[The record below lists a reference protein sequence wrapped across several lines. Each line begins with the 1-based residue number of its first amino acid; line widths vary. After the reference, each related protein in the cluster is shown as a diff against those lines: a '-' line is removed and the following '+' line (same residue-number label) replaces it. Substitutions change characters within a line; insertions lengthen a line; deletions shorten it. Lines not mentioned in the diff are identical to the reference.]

1 MRFLIAPRQPF
12 IGLVLAAVAGI
23 VVADCFPID
32 GMVAFEVALL
42 ACLGGLAL
50 LVRPNLVLTYAFVS
64 LSFFLVHSARTT
76 DTAGQR
82 LAARL
87 GDRPRALQVTGA
99 VVTEPK
105 AAAGG
110 ATTFLLQLQTIA
122 FEDTTEK
129 TDATILVRWRGNPE
143 FGDELSLFGIA
154 EPISPPRNPGEFDM
168 RSYLARRDVYR
179 HLTVRYAEEGSL
191 IRHGGGNPVLRAAQQ
206 SRMRIQQI
214 LSRGLEDAPDVQN
227 FVNGLALGLRH
238 QTPDDIE
245 EPFQQ
250 TGTLHLFAVAGLH
263 VGIVAQLLLLLA
275 SVTRLSRRWT
285 AALIIPALLFYACV
299 TGLHISSIRAAVMA
313 SILLAGFFFDRK
325 VLALNSLAAAA
336 FLLLAFNTQEIFS
349 TGFQLSFAVV
359 GTIILLAEPFARL
372 FGRWTAPD
380 PFLPRSLLQGSRRIF
395 HLGSLWAGKASS
407 VSLTAWIGSLV
418 LILWYFNLV
427 TPISLL
433 ANLVVV
439 PIAFCI
445 LALAL
450 LSLVSAPMLP
460 WLSIVFN
467 NANWSLARLVIGL
480 VHFFAQWPG
489 GHYYVE
495 HPHWPDGV
503 SARINVLDLGP
514 GGAIHVRA
522 DGANWLFDCGSE
534 RDYERLVREYLH
546 TEGINSLSGLLL
558 THGDSL
564 HIGGAGR
571 VLADCRPALII
582 DNPLPDRSNVHGRLR
597 NYFRQTSLL
606 TKQPVA
612 SESFPINQKITAH
625 VLYPPRLSLAK
636 TADDQGLVV
645 QLRMSPTARVLLMG
659 DSGIETENA
668 LLRSG
673 VDLRSEILIKGQHHS
688 AASGSA
694 SFLEAVHPRL
704 IIATSR
710 DFPENERI
718 KDEWVEGLRG
728 YGIRLFR
735 QDQTGAV
742 LLKFYANAW
751 EARAYMT
758 DEIFRSSIR

>member
-1 MRFLIAPRQPF
+1 MKFLIAPRQPF

-23 VVADCFPID
+23 IAADFFPINS
-32 GMVAFEVALL
+32 VAAFEFAILLCLSGIALF
-42 ACLGGLAL
+42 
-50 LVRPNLVLTYAFVS
+50 VRPNLILTYA
-64 LSFFLVHSARTT
+64 LAGLGFFLVHSLRTT
-76 DTAGQR
+76 DTVGQR
-82 LAARL
+82 LAAKL
-87 GDRPRALQVTGA
+87 GDRPRALKVTGA

-105 AAAGG
+105 PALGG
-110 ATTFLLQLQTIA
+110 ATTFLLQLHTIA
-122 FEDTTEK
+122 LEDATEN

-143 FGDELSLFGIA
+143 FGDELTLFGIA

-179 HLTVRYAEEGSL
+179 HLTVRYSEDGSL
-191 IRHGGGNPVLRAAQQ
+191 IRHRGGDFVLRAAQQ
-206 SRMRIQQI
+206 SRTRIQQI

-227 FVNGLALGLRH
+227 FINGLALGLRH
-238 QTPDDIE
+238 QTPEDIE

-263 VGIVAQLLLLLA
+263 VGIVAQLLWLLA
-275 SVTRLSRRWT
+275 SVSRLSRKWA

-313 SILLAGFFFDRK
+313 SILLAGFFVDRK

-336 FLLLAFNTQEIFS
+336 FLLLAFDTQQIFS

-380 PFLPRSLLQGSRRIF
+380 PFLPRSLLQGTRRIF

-407 VSLTAWIGSLV
+407 VSLTAWLGSLL

-460 WLSIVFN
+460 WLSVVFN

-480 VHFFAQWPG
+480 VHFFAQWPA
-489 GHYYVE
+489 GHYYIE

-503 SARINVLDLGP
+503 FARINVLDLGA
-514 GGAIHVRA
+514 GAAVHVRG
-522 DGANWLFDCGSE
+522 DRANWLFDCGSE

-546 TEGINSLSGLLL
+546 TQGVNNLSGLLL
-558 THGDSL
+558 SHGDSL

-571 VLADCRPALII
+571 IVADCRPALII
-582 DNPLPDRSNVHGRLR
+582 DNPLPDRSAVHGRLR
-597 NYFRQTSLL
+597 SYLQQTALV
-606 TKQPVA
+606 TKRPVA
-612 SESFPINQKITAH
+612 SESFSINRHMIVR

-636 TADDQGLVV
+636 TADDQSLVV
-645 QLRMSPTARVLLMG
+645 QLVMNPTVRVLFMG
-659 DSGIETENA
+659 DSGVETEKA

-673 VDLRSEILIKGQHHS
+673 VDLGSDILIKGQHHS
-688 AASGSA
+688 LASGSA
-694 SFLEAVHPRL
+694 AFLEAVRPRL

-718 KDEWVEGLRG
+718 KDEWVEYLRQC
-728 YGIRLFR
+728 GIRLFR

-742 LLKFYANAW
+742 LLKFSAEGW
-751 EARAYMT
+751 EARSYMT
-758 DEIFRSSIR
+758 GEIFRSSIR